1 MGAIYPHVYFVTLDT
16 TLKDRLNYQY
26 STSIITSGT
35 YFVHQ
40 LKLELIQRGAI
51 KNYSVYPIISSALA
65 NVEKLHD
72 KISRIDLSVYPS
84 VIYSLAYQD
93 GVIHAFERFLQN
105 YHTGEYN
112 CPDVI
117 GRLGR
122 EYEKIVSKCHASKNY
137 WDEAYYEGYLNGVV
151 LIGACGIDPTAI
163 EYFPFIYLPNAK
175 EPLTS
180 VEVFK
185 KELDR
190 VSTTKS
196 KYHRFAKKIVEEKCD
211 KGMVVHHPPF

>member
-1 MGAIYPHVYFVTLDT
+1 MQHLNGY
-16 TLKDRLNYQY
+16 KDRLKYQNA
-26 STSIITSGT
+26 TDIITSGT
-35 YFVHQ
+35 YFIHQ
-40 LKLELIQRGAI
+40 LKLEPIQRGAI
-51 KNYSVYPIISSALA
+51 KNYSVYPIIYSTLDDI
-65 NVEKLHD
+65 EKLHNE
-72 KISRIDLSVYPS
+72 ISRIDLSMYPS

-122 EYEKIVSKCHASKNY
+122 GYEKIVAECHASQNY

-151 LIGACGIDPTAI
+151 LIGACDVDSTAI
-163 EYFPFIYLPNAK
+163 ECFPFIYLPNAQ

-180 VEVFK
+180 VEILK

-196 KYHRFAKKIVEEKCD
+196 KYHRFAKNSR
-211 KGMVVHHPPF
+211 